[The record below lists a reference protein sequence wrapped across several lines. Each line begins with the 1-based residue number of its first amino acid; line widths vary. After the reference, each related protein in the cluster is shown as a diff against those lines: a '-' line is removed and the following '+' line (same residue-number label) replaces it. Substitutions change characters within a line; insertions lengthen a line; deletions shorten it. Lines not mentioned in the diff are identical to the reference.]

1 MEENQKELYHL
12 ENELRQQ
19 ERNLALVQT
28 ENHQL
33 KKKEKIW
40 KIACLLL
47 SVLVFFSFVRY
58 LNSGSTWGDVALSQ
72 GLDAQS
78 KEERNLAKQSLVE
91 AMDYLKKNY
100 YEELTYQEISDKM
113 LKGAMEGMGNKFTRY
128 LNAEEY
134 RSFQESISGEYYGIG
149 VQVANPE
156 TTEQVIKR
164 VFEGSP
170 ADKAGLLVGDIFRS
184 VDGKK
189 VADLE
194 KPSDLFNLVRGEKDT
209 EVEIGIYRP
218 STKEELV
225 FKIVRGPI
233 HTPVISSKILG
244 DVAYIRVYEFTA
256 TLPEQ
261 FEKALL
267 EVKEKNL
274 KKIVF
279 DMRFNP
285 GGDAHALTQILDMLL
300 DEGLISTIVGRSEGE
315 RYEEEWLSE
324 DGKIFGEDMKY
335 AILINGDTASASEFF
350 SGALRDRLGV
360 PLIGTQSF
368 GKGVATVSLEL
379 SNAGAVNVTTF
390 EYVLPQG
397 EKLNGVGLQPTHLVE
412 LKEEYQNVDPENIPE
427 GEDKQLAEALAYLA
441 KAN

>member
-12 ENELRQQ
+12 ENELRQK
-19 ERNLALVQT
+19 ERSLALAET

-33 KKKEKIW
+33 KKKEKRW
-40 KIACLLL
+40 KIASILL
-47 SVLVFFSFVRY
+47 SILVFFSFLRY
-58 LNSGSTWGDVALSQ
+58 LNGGETLSKHTLPQ
-72 GLDAQS
+72 GLDTQS
-78 KEERNLAKQSLVE
+78 KEERTLAQQSLAE
-91 AMDYLKKNY
+91 ALDYLKNNY
-100 YEELTYQEISDKM
+100 YEELSYQEISDKM
-113 LKGAMEGMGNKFTRY
+113 LAGAMDGMGNKFTRY

-156 TTEQVIKR
+156 EKEQVIKR

-170 ADKAGLLVGDIFRS
+170 ADAAGLLVGDILRS
-184 VDGKK
+184 VDGKQI
-189 VADLE
+189 ADFE
-194 KPSDLFNLVRGEKDT
+194 NPGDLLKTVRGEKDT
-209 EVEIGIYRP
+209 VVEIGIYRP
-218 STKEELV
+218 STKEDLV
-225 FKIVRGPI
+225 FNIVRGPI

-244 DVAYIRVYEFTA
+244 DVAYIRLYEFTA

-285 GGDAHALTQILDMLL
+285 GGDAHALTQVLDMLL
-300 DEGLISTIVGRSEGE
+300 DEGLISTIVGRSDGE
-315 RYEEEWLSE
+315 AYEEEWLSE
-324 DGKIFGEDMKY
+324 DGKIFGDDMKY
-335 AILINGDTASASEFF
+335 AVLINGDTASASEFF
-350 SGALRDRLGV
+350 SGALRDRLDV

-368 GKGVATVSLEL
+368 GKGVATVSMEL

-390 EYVLPQG
+390 EYVLPKG

-412 LKEEYQNVDPENIPE
+412 LKEAYQNVDPENIPE
-427 GEDKQLAEALAYLA
+427 GEDTQLAEALAYLA
-441 KAN
+441 KTN